1 MGENDLR
8 ESKLVWFSKQN
19 VCIKLQERLSFN
31 FNFGIFNAIA
41 KRFRHMP
48 FVKTMRSC
56 Q

>member
-8 ESKLVWFSKQN
+8 ESNLVWFTKQN
-19 VCIKLQERLSFN
+19 VYIKLQERLSFN
-31 FNFGIFNAIA
+31 FNFGIFNATA

-48 FVKTMRSC
+48 FVKTMTSF